1 MDGFHHEL
9 SEDDMIL
16 SQVLETLE
24 DEMELRNVNIEDFFG
39 EFPSN
44 VMDENASGDLIN
56 TSAVSFDLG
65 LDLDLWLQV
74 PSENGKIQNVKD
86 EEPKDQEQ
94 GVESRFAEMTDNEI
108 DTLIEGAE
116 NKNTK
121 KATKWAVNVY
131 EDWKNSKIGSGLIIP
146 NLKDLSVQ
154 DINSILGKFVVEVRK
169 KNGEKY
175 PAKTLYLLVTGLLRG
190 MRSHGVSNLNFLNES
205 DDRFLRFRQ
214 ILDAQMK
221 KLTSDGYGI
230 NVKQADPISVE
241 QEEILWDKSV
251 FGNHSSESLL
261 HTVFFYN
268 CKYFGL
274 RGRDEHRNL
283 QISQIQLGE
292 DDNGNYIEFRGKD
305 NKTYNGGLRHRYIAP
320 KSVRQYLEKDCQTL
334 KSYQMYMN
342 AIYEIDKSVSSPFYR
357 RPVLSEG
364 SVKFDHILGA
374 NRLGSLMKTI
384 CQKGELK
391 GNFSNHSGKRTL
403 ATRLYQAGV
412 SEQMIMDR
420 TGHRSKKA
428 VRTYKRPADSMLKD
442 VSNILNPSNKQIK
455 LEDPKPLTDTRA
467 ILPEQVNM
475 ENTENAFNDSKPE
488 GKYRG
493 LPSNS
498 SFQNCVFNFVTKM

>member
-1 MDGFHHEL
+1 MGGFHHEL

-44 VMDENASGDLIN
+44 VMDENASGDLID

-108 DTLIEGAE
+108 DTLIEDAE

-121 KATKWAVNVY
+121 KATQWAVNVY

-190 MRSHGVSNLNFLNES
+190 MRSHGVSNLNFL
-205 DDRFLRFRQ
+205 RFRQ

-221 KLTSDGYGI
+221 KLTSDGHGI

-292 DDNGNYIEFRGKD
+292 DDNGNYIECRGKD
-305 NKTYNGGLRHRYIAP
+305 NKTYNGGLHHRYIAP

-357 RPVLSEG
+357 RPVLYDG

-384 CQKGELK
+384 C
-391 GNFSNHSGKRTL
+391 
-403 ATRLYQAGV
+403 
-412 SEQMIMDR
+412 
-420 TGHRSKKA
+420 
-428 VRTYKRPADSMLKD
+428 
-442 VSNILNPSNKQIK
+442 SNILNPSNKQIK
-455 LEDPKPLTDTRA
+455 LENPKPLTDTRA
-467 ILPEQVNM
+467 ILSEQFNI
-475 ENTENAFNDSKPE
+475 ENTENAFNVSKPE

-498 SFQNCVFNFVTKM
+498 SFQNCVLNFVTKM

>member
-108 DTLIEGAE
+108 DTLIEDAE

-121 KATKWAVNVY
+121 KATKW
-131 EDWKNSKIGSGLIIP
+131 
-146 NLKDLSVQ
+146 DLSVQ

-190 MRSHGVSNLNFLNES
+190 MRSQGVSNLNFLNES

-221 KLTSDGYGI
+221 KLTADGYGI

-251 FGNHSSESLL
+251 FGNHSSES
-261 HTVFFYN
+261 FFLN
-268 CKYFGL
+268 KL
-274 RGRDEHRNL
+274 IL
-283 QISQIQLGE
+283 KIQKMHLMFQNQKENIG
-292 DDNGNYIEFRGKD
+292 
-305 NKTYNGGLRHRYIAP
+305 
-320 KSVRQYLEKDCQTL
+320 DCQVTAL
-334 KSYQMYMN
+334 FKTACS
-342 AIYEIDKSVSSPFYR
+342 
-357 RPVLSEG
+357 
-364 SVKFDHILGA
+364 IL
-374 NRLGSLMKTI
+374 
-384 CQKGELK
+384 
-391 GNFSNHSGKRTL
+391 
-403 ATRLYQAGV
+403 
-412 SEQMIMDR
+412 
-420 TGHRSKKA
+420 
-428 VRTYKRPADSMLKD
+428 
-442 VSNILNPSNKQIK
+442 
-455 LEDPKPLTDTRA
+455 
-467 ILPEQVNM
+467 
-475 ENTENAFNDSKPE
+475 
-488 GKYRG
+488 
-493 LPSNS
+493 
-498 SFQNCVFNFVTKM
+498 

>member
-44 VMDENASGDLIN
+44 VLDENASGDLIN

-86 EEPKDQEQ
+86 EKPKDQEQ
-94 GVESRFAEMTDNEI
+94 GVKPRFAEMTDNEI
-108 DTLIEGAE
+108 DTLIEDAE

-121 KATKWAVNVY
+121 KTTKWAVNVY

-190 MRSHGVSNLNFLNES
+190 MRSQGVSNLNFLNES

-251 FGNHSSESLL
+251 FGNHSSES
-261 HTVFFYN
+261 FFLN
-268 CKYFGL
+268 KL
-274 RGRDEHRNL
+274 IL
-283 QISQIQLGE
+283 KIQKMHLMFQNQKE
-292 DDNGNYIEFRGKD
+292 NIE
-305 NKTYNGGLRHRYIAP
+305 
-320 KSVRQYLEKDCQTL
+320 DCQATAL
-334 KSYQMYMN
+334 FKTACS
-342 AIYEIDKSVSSPFYR
+342 
-357 RPVLSEG
+357 
-364 SVKFDHILGA
+364 IL
-374 NRLGSLMKTI
+374 
-384 CQKGELK
+384 
-391 GNFSNHSGKRTL
+391 
-403 ATRLYQAGV
+403 
-412 SEQMIMDR
+412 
-420 TGHRSKKA
+420 
-428 VRTYKRPADSMLKD
+428 
-442 VSNILNPSNKQIK
+442 
-455 LEDPKPLTDTRA
+455 
-467 ILPEQVNM
+467 
-475 ENTENAFNDSKPE
+475 
-488 GKYRG
+488 
-493 LPSNS
+493 
-498 SFQNCVFNFVTKM
+498 

>member
-108 DTLIEGAE
+108 DTLIEDAE
-116 NKNTK
+116 NKT
-121 KATKWAVNVY
+121 
-131 EDWKNSKIGSGLIIP
+131 
-146 NLKDLSVQ
+146 Q
-154 DINSILGKFVVEVRK
+154 RK
-169 KNGEKY
+169 PQNGQ
-175 PAKTLYLLVTGLLRG
+175 L
-190 MRSHGVSNLNFLNES
+190 MS
-205 DDRFLRFRQ
+205 
-214 ILDAQMK
+214 MK
-221 KLTSDGYGI
+221 
-230 NVKQADPISVE
+230 
-241 QEEILWDKSV
+241 
-251 FGNHSSESLL
+251 
-261 HTVFFYN
+261 
-268 CKYFGL
+268 
-274 RGRDEHRNL
+274 
-283 QISQIQLGE
+283 
-292 DDNGNYIEFRGKD
+292 
-305 NKTYNGGLRHRYIAP
+305 
-320 KSVRQYLEKDCQTL
+320 
-334 KSYQMYMN
+334 
-342 AIYEIDKSVSSPFYR
+342 
-357 RPVLSEG
+357 
-364 SVKFDHILGA
+364 
-374 NRLGSLMKTI
+374 
-384 CQKGELK
+384 
-391 GNFSNHSGKRTL
+391 KRTL

-420 TGHRSKKA
+420 TGHRSEKA

-455 LEDPKPLTDTRA
+455 LEDPKPLTNTRA
-467 ILPEQVNM
+467 ILPEQVNI
-475 ENTENAFNDSKPE
+475 ENTENAFNVSKPE

>member
-74 PSENGKIQNVKD
+74 PLENGKIQNC
-86 EEPKDQEQ
+86 Q
-94 GVESRFAEMTDNEI
+94 GTSFFRIMPRADPLLHFEVMKNLKNRNKEFESRFAEMTDHEI
-108 DTLIEGAE
+108 DTLIEDTE
-116 NKNTK
+116 NNNTK

-131 EDWKNSKIGSGLIIP
+131 KDWQESKIGSGLIIP

-154 DINSILGKFVVEVRK
+154 DINNILGKFVVEVRK
-169 KNGEKY
+169 RDGEKY

-190 MRSHGVSNLNFLNES
+190 MRSQGVSNLNFLNES
-205 DDRFLRFRQ
+205 GDRFLRFRQ
-214 ILDAQMK
+214 ILDAQIN

-241 QEEILWDKSV
+241 QEKILCLT
-251 FGNHSSESLL
+251 F
-261 HTVFFYN
+261 
-268 CKYFGL
+268 
-274 RGRDEHRNL
+274 
-283 QISQIQLGE
+283 
-292 DDNGNYIEFRGKD
+292 
-305 NKTYNGGLRHRYIAP
+305 
-320 KSVRQYLEKDCQTL
+320 
-334 KSYQMYMN
+334 
-342 AIYEIDKSVSSPFYR
+342 
-357 RPVLSEG
+357 LSDG

-374 NRLGSLMKTI
+374 NRLGLLMKTI

-420 TGHRSKKA
+420 TGHRSEKA
-428 VRTYKRPADSMLKD
+428 FRTYKRPADFMLKD

-467 ILPEQVNM
+467 ILPEQVNI
-475 ENTENAFNDSKPE
+475 ENTENAFNVSKPE
-488 GKYRG
+488 EKYRD

>member
-24 DEMELRNVNIEDFFG
+24 NEMELRNVNIEDFFG
-39 EFPSN
+39 EFPNN
-44 VMDENASGDLIN
+44 VMDENASGDLID

-74 PSENGKIQNVKD
+74 PSENGKIKNVKD
-86 EEPKDQEQ
+86 EKPKEQGQ

-108 DTLIEGAE
+108 DTLIEDAE

-190 MRSHGVSNLNFLNES
+190 MRSQDE
-205 DDRFLRFRQ
+205 
-214 ILDAQMK
+214 

-320 KSVRQYLEKDCQTL
+320 KSVRQYLEKDCQIL
-334 KSYQMYMN
+334 ESYQIYMN
-342 AIYEIDKSVSSPFYR
+342 TIYEIDKSVSSPFYR
-357 RPVLSEG
+357 RPVLSDG

-420 TGHRSKKA
+420 TGHTS
-428 VRTYKRPADSMLKD
+428 VMKRLF
-442 VSNILNPSNKQIK
+442 
-455 LEDPKPLTDTRA
+455 R
-467 ILPEQVNM
+467 
-475 ENTENAFNDSKPE
+475 
-488 GKYRG
+488 
-493 LPSNS
+493 
-498 SFQNCVFNFVTKM
+498 

>member
-44 VMDENASGDLIN
+44 VMDENAFRDLIN

-108 DTLIEGAE
+108 DTLIEDAE

-131 EDWKNSKIGSGLIIP
+131 EDWRNSKIGSGLIIP

-221 KLTSDGYGI
+221 KLTSDGYGTCI

-274 RGRDEHRNL
+274 RDVTNTVIFKFL
-283 QISQIQLGE
+283 
-292 DDNGNYIEFRGKD
+292 K
-305 NKTYNGGLRHRYIAP
+305 YN
-320 KSVRQYLEKDCQTL
+320 
-334 KSYQMYMN
+334 
-342 AIYEIDKSVSSPFYR
+342 
-357 RPVLSEG
+357 
-364 SVKFDHILGA
+364 
-374 NRLGSLMKTI
+374 
-384 CQKGELK
+384 
-391 GNFSNHSGKRTL
+391 
-403 ATRLYQAGV
+403 
-412 SEQMIMDR
+412 
-420 TGHRSKKA
+420 
-428 VRTYKRPADSMLKD
+428 
-442 VSNILNPSNKQIK
+442 
-455 LEDPKPLTDTRA
+455 
-467 ILPEQVNM
+467 
-475 ENTENAFNDSKPE
+475 
-488 GKYRG
+488 
-493 LPSNS
+493 
-498 SFQNCVFNFVTKM
+498 